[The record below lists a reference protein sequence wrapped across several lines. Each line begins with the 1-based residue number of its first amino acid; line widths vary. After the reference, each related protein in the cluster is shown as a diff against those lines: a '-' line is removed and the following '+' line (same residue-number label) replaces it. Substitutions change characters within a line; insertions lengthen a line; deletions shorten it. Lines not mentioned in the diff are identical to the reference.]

1 MSKGGMV
8 SQSIDL
14 DSVKISDGV
23 PVTQFSKELA
33 CDPQK
38 SVVVSAC
45 AGSGKTWLLVA
56 RMVRLLLD
64 DVKPQQILALT
75 FTRKAAQEMRD
86 RLYGLLQEF
95 STGDD
100 QAVTNALIE
109 RGLDASQMSIYL
121 PKAKAL
127 YSQVLA
133 NPQPIVID
141 TFHGWFGRLL
151 GAAPVSIGIQPG
163 FTLRED
169 AKRLQEECL
178 QDWWGGMSF
187 DLRSQYDVLLKH
199 LGSYNA
205 LQLLMGKAS
214 LLKQRG
220 AWTFFA
226 KACRGKNIS
235 PVDLLKN
242 SLPQLEEANPLL
254 ALWNAPDALKNLE
267 FVAYCFE
274 HSGSQDQGLLEYLLP
289 AIVCKKRG
297 GDVMDVVQIF
307 QGTFLTKDTSPTY
320 RTWNDRLVGDL
331 KTFLKNEGLSERGDE
346 YLKIKN
352 DWGNA
357 FVRYIAW
364 QAEQD
369 IYAINQAWF
378 TLNESMMAHAEDRK
392 DSMRARDF
400 DDLEIGVSLLMADAT
415 HAAYL
420 QSRLDARYTQI
431 LVDEFQDT
439 NPLQW
444 QILRSWLEGY
454 GNSSE
459 KPKIFIVGDPKQ
471 SIYRFRRADPRLFV
485 SAKQFLHSTWN
496 AIYMEQGVTRR
507 NAPQI
512 NETVNKIFMGPQIP
526 DGYPYS
532 EQKTHWRA
540 SDENRP
546 TQKYARQGEAHL
558 LALVP
563 YEAKSSEPRDGSA
576 FDSAIMDP
584 YETVNVAQRHAEGLM
599 VGKLINHLI
608 ATRKVADKDG
618 DQDIWRDARASDF
631 LLLVKRRQFLP
642 QYERA
647 LRDMGLVYDS
657 SRLGGLLNTLEVDDL
672 IALLS
677 VLVTPRHDL
686 LLAQVLRSPIFS
698 FTEREMQKLAIAKT
712 PEAYR
717 SWWDALQDSSDANLQ
732 RAARFLK
739 HWHQLSE
746 RLPVH
751 DLLDRIYQEGS
762 VRAQYASV
770 CQDRDRAQVLAN
782 LDAFLMLSLDQDG
795 GQYPSLS
802 RFIQEINAKRRG
814 DDDETPDEGDI
825 DAAGDDNLVELD
837 PESDMSAEDL
847 HLRVRLMTIHGAKGL
862 ESPFVIV
869 LDANNTKPNPDKMG
883 VLMDWPPQEMGP
895 LHLSAFNTKTLT
907 SPRKEINEAEKA
919 IGVNENWN
927 LFYVA
932 MTRARQGLWISG
944 DAQKPTPNNPTG
956 LNQESWYGKASE
968 AGLLPY
974 LLPESPLENTQ
985 QTPRVPQAEDKTISL
1000 DDFVLKWSH
1009 AIHHQ
1014 TQLLSDIES
1023 GVTVEVFAGE
1033 DEVIT
1038 EPDPEVLQEGTN
1050 FHKLL
1055 EFLTPDSGNQNKP
1068 PMPSEQELMN
1078 WLGINQDDA
1087 KKLIHQVKTVLD
1099 TSELKRYLSSREW
1112 IAAWNE
1118 LDLVSEGGKGSRMD
1132 RLVEL
1137 DDHIAIID
1145 YKLTIPSVG
1154 SEKYEKYRKQLQGY
1168 QAELTRIRPDKSVRT
1183 YLISSQGDLVEIKSN
1198 Q

>member
-1 MSKGGMV
+1 MSKAT
-8 SQSIDL
+8 DL
-14 DSVKISDGV
+14 NPIKMSDGV
-23 PVTQFSKELA
+23 PVTEFSKKLA
-33 CDPQK
+33 CDPKQ

-86 RLYGLLQEF
+86 RLYALLQEF
-95 STGDD
+95 STADD
-100 QAVTNALIE
+100 AVVTNALIE
-109 RGLDASQMSIYL
+109 RGLDASQMGVYL

-127 YSQVLA
+127 YTQVLA

-141 TFHGWFGRLL
+141 TFHGWFGKLL
-151 GAAPVSIGIQPG
+151 GAAPVSLGIQPG

-178 QDWWGGMSF
+178 QDWWGGMST
-187 DLRSQYDVLLKH
+187 DLKAQYDVLLKH

-205 LQLLMGKAS
+205 LHLLMGKGS

-226 KACRGKNIS
+226 KACREKNIS
-235 PVDLLKN
+235 PVHLLQN
-242 SLPQLEEANPLL
+242 ALPKFKDPNPLL
-254 ALWNAPDALKNLE
+254 ALWNAPEALKNLE

-274 HSGSQDQGLLEYLLP
+274 HSGTQDQGLLEYLLP
-289 AIVCKKRG
+289 AIACKKRG

-307 QGTFLTKDTSPTY
+307 QSTFLTKDSPPTY
-320 RTWNDRLVGDL
+320 RKWNTRLVDAL
-331 KTFLKNEGLSERGDE
+331 KTFLKQEGLAARCDE
-346 YLKIKN
+346 YLNIKKE
-352 DWGNA
+352 WGQA
-357 FVRYIAW
+357 FEQYIAW

-378 TLNESMMAHAEDRK
+378 ALNESMMAHAEDRK
-392 DSMRARDF
+392 DSMRVRDF
-400 DDLEIGVSLLMADAT
+400 DDLEIGVSLLMTDST

-444 QILRSWLEGY
+444 QILRSWLDGY
-454 GNSSE
+454 GNSLE
-459 KPKIFIVGDPKQ
+459 RPKVFIVGDPKQ

-485 SAKQFLHSTWN
+485 SAKQFLHSMWK

-512 NETVNKIFMGPQIP
+512 NDTVNKIFMGPQIP
-526 DGYPYS
+526 ADYPYS
-532 EQKTHWRA
+532 EQDTCWKA
-540 SDENRP
+540 SDVNRP
-546 TQKYARQGEAHL
+546 TQEYAQQGEAHL

-563 YEAKSSEPRDGSA
+563 YEAKSNELRSGSA
-576 FDSAIMDP
+576 FDSAIIDP
-584 YETVNVAQRHAEGLM
+584 YETVNVAQRHAEGLE
-599 VGKLINHLI
+599 VGKLITHLI

-631 LLLVKRRQFLP
+631 LLLVKRRQYLP

-686 LLAQVLRSPIFS
+686 LLAQVLRSPIFG
-698 FTEREMQKLAIAKT
+698 FTEAQMQKLAIAKT
-712 PEAYR
+712 PDAYR
-717 SWWDALQDSSDANLQ
+717 SWWDALQDSADTNLQ
-732 RAARFLK
+732 RAARYLK
-739 HWHQLSE
+739 HWHVLSE

-751 DLLDRIYQEGS
+751 DLLDRMYQEGNI
-762 VRAQYASV
+762 RMRYAAV

-814 DDDETPDEGDI
+814 DDDETPDEGDV
-825 DAAGDDNLVELD
+825 DAASDDNLVEAD
-837 PESDMSAEDL
+837 PESDMSDEDL

-869 LDANNTKPNPDKMG
+869 LDANNTKANPEKIG
-883 VLMDWPPQEMGP
+883 VLMDWPPHEMGP

-907 SPRKEINEAEKA
+907 SPRTEINEAEKA
-919 IGVNENWN
+919 IGINENWN

-944 DAQKPTPNNPTG
+944 DAQKPTTNNPTG
-956 LNQESWYGKASE
+956 LNEESWYGKASA
-968 AGLLPY
+968 AGLSVYPVPDITLVK
-974 LLPESPLENTQ
+974 TQ
-985 QTPRVPQAEDKTISL
+985 NTPRAPQAESKTISI
-1000 DDFVLKWSH
+1000 DDFVLQWPH
-1009 AIHHQ
+1009 AINHH
-1014 TQLLSDIES
+1014 TQLVSDIKT
-1023 GVTVEVFAGE
+1023 GITVEVFAGE
-1033 DEVIT
+1033 DKTIT
-1038 EPDPEVLQEGTN
+1038 EPDPELLQEGTN

-1068 PMPSEQELMN
+1068 LMPSEQELMN
-1078 WLGINQDDA
+1078 WLGINQESA
-1087 KKLIHQVKTVLD
+1087 KKLLDQAKAVLEKP
-1099 TSELKRYLSSREW
+1099 ELQRYLTSGEW
-1112 IAAWNE
+1112 LAAWNE
-1118 LDLVSEGGKGSRMD
+1118 LDLVSEGGKSSRMD

-1137 DDHIAIID
+1137 DDHFAVID
-1145 YKLTIPSVG
+1145 YKLTIPTVG

-1168 QAELTRIRPDKSVRT
+1168 QAGLESIRKDKKIKT
-1183 YLISSQGDLVEIKSN
+1183 FLISALGELHEVV
-1198 Q
+1198 